1 MSRRLTLVVLAT
13 AVTFASGA
21 AHAQFKG
28 WGDNDNRDKK
38 TGRTED
44 GVKADAEVDK
54 LYRAKA
60 GQHTP
65 QVRADPWSDVRAP
78 STPAAQPAGKA
89 KQKQP

>member
-1 MSRRLTLVVLAT
+1 MSRLLTIVALVT
-13 AVTFASGA
+13 AITFASGA

-28 WGDNDNRDKK
+28 WGDDTRDKK
-38 TGRTED
+38 TGRTEE

-65 QVRADPWSDVRAP
+65 RVRADPWSDVRAP
-78 STPAAQPAGKA
+78 STPAGSTGKT
-89 KQKQP
+89 KKQP

>member
-1 MSRRLTLVVLAT
+1 MSRLLTVVALAT
-13 AVTFASGA
+13 ALIFMSGA

-28 WGDNDNRDKK
+28 FGGTDNRDSK

-44 GVKADAEVDK
+44 GLKADAEVDK

-60 GQHTP
+60 GQKTP
-65 QVRADPWSDVRAP
+65 DARADPWGDVRQS
-78 STPAAQPAGKA
+78 STPTAQPTAKA

>member
-1 MSRRLTLVVLAT
+1 MSRLLTIVALAT
-13 AVTFASGA
+13 ALTLTSGV

-28 WGDNDNRDKK
+28 WGDDNRDKK
-38 TGRTED
+38 TGRTEE

-78 STPAAQPAGKA
+78 STTPAAQPAGKA

>member
-1 MSRRLTLVVLAT
+1 MSRLLTVVALAT
-13 AVTFASGA
+13 AVTFVSVA

-28 WGDNDNRDKK
+28 WGDDNRDKK

-44 GVKADAEVDK
+44 GLKVDAEVDK

-60 GQHTP
+60 GQKTP
-65 QVRADPWSDVRAP
+65 DPRADPWGDVRQS
-78 STPAAQPAGKA
+78 STPTAQPTAKA